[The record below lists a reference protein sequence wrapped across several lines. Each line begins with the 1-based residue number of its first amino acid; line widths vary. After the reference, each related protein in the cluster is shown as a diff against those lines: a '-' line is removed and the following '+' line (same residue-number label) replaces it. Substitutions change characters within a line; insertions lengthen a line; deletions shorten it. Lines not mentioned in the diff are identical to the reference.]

1 MFEWFRAVT
10 RDGVLVADALKV
22 SFWKCPYHNSR
33 MGLEA
38 VRRLDEVLAK
48 AH

>member
-1 MFEWFRAVT
+1 VNAE
-10 RDGVLVADALKV
+10 ALKV
-22 SFWKCPYHNSR
+22 SFWKCPYHNGR

-38 VRRLDEVLAK
+38 VRRLGEFLVK